1 MAATRPPDL
10 EKLAG
15 RNLFLENGLAVLW
28 RTMDLLSRVVYAC
41 MTLSLS
47 ETVGG
52 GMCTRAPLPSC
63 SELAETTAF
72 SSSLYVRALY
82 VCMLSPV

>member
-41 MTLSLS
+41 MTL
-47 ETVGG
+47 T
-52 GMCTRAPLPSC
+52 
-63 SELAETTAF
+63 
-72 SSSLYVRALY
+72 
-82 VCMLSPV
+82 